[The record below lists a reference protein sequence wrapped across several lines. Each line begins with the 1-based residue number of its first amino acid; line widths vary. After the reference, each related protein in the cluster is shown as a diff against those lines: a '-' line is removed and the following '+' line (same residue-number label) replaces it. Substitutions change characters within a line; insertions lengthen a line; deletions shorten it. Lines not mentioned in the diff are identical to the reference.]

1 MTQTAKVGR
10 QYLLGQGMLMLCL
23 GTALFVMGSIMANP
37 TFETAG
43 YMIAVLLLASCLV
56 LNGIYHGVLASRVR
70 TRLPIR
76 IYLLACALSISCWMI
91 FWLMQSAPM
100 DISLLAILAA
110 AQGLFWSMWYMRLAF
125 RFQASY
131 KKAVLLSTLAGTT
144 MFLGILLATQ
154 SHMSKISSVT
164 EVACYT
170 ALIGAQVLLTAV
182 YLFRECGR
190 DEVAVAASATVRSA
204 VVTTHESVV
213 CLTTLT
219 ATRNDEAH
227 AQAS

>member
-1 MTQTAKVGR
+1 MTQTAKVSR
-10 QYLLGQGMLMLCL
+10 QYLLGQGLLMLSL

-37 TFETAG
+37 TFEGSG
-43 YMIAVLLLASCLV
+43 YLIAVLLVASCLV

-70 TRLPIR
+70 PRLPIR
-76 IYLLACALSISCWMI
+76 IYLAACALSIACWLI

-125 RFQASY
+125 RFQANY
-131 KKAVLLSTLAGTT
+131 KKALLLSILAGTT
-144 MFLGILLATQ
+144 TFLGILLATQ

-182 YLFRECGR
+182 Y
-190 DEVAVAASATVRSA
+190 
-204 VVTTHESVV
+204 
-213 CLTTLT
+213 
-219 ATRNDEAH
+219 
-227 AQAS
+227 